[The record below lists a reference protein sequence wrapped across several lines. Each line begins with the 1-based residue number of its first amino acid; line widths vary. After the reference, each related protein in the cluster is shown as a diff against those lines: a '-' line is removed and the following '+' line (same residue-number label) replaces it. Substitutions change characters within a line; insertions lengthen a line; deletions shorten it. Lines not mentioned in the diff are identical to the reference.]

1 MRNVP
6 LARPKI
12 GLLGLLADAYDISKS
27 GTLTGGKFLTKFEE
41 LLKEY
46 LGTSNVIA
54 VSSATTALECA
65 IASISNSSKDEILVA
80 DFSFPATAN
89 SVAWLGLKPVLVDS
103 KPNSFSIDLGHA
115 STLLNQNTRALIT
128 VDPFG
133 MSSDFKAI
141 SEFCK
146 ENNLVFIEDA
156 ACAIGSTYHG
166 KKLGTFGDLGC
177 ISFHPRKLLTTG
189 EGGAITSDNELLAEG
204 VKKLR
209 SHGAIPRE
217 QFFEFEEI
225 GTNARLSEI
234 PASIGIR
241 QLKKLDTEIRN
252 RKKVYELYK
261 DLLREC
267 EDITFPEIPEGL
279 QWNYQSMVVLT
290 RSNEIRN
297 HIVEVL
303 RAEKIGATLGT
314 YAAHT
319 QPSFAY
325 LGYKAG
331 DLPNSF
337 KFQETSLTL
346 PMFGELSPS
355 SVNRICDLVK
365 SALKI

>member
-1 MRNVP
+1 MRDVP
-6 LARPKI
+6 LARPKL
-12 GLLGLLADAYDISKS
+12 GLMGLLADAYAISKS
-27 GTLTGGKFLTKFEE
+27 GTLTGGRFLSKFEE
-41 LLKEY
+41 VLKEY
-46 LGTSNVIA
+46 LDVSNVVA

-65 IASISNSSKDEILVA
+65 IASIANSSKDEILVA

-103 KPNSFSIDLGHA
+103 KPNSFSIDLEHA
-115 STLLNQNTRALIT
+115 SRLLTGNSRALIT

-146 ENNLVFIEDA
+146 ENKLVFIEDA
-156 ACAIGSTYHG
+156 ACAIGSTYQG

-189 EGGAITSDNELLAEG
+189 EGGAITSDSNVLAEA

-241 QLKKLDTEIRN
+241 QLKKLDSEIRN
-252 RKKVYELYK
+252 RKKVYQLYK
-261 DLLREC
+261 DLLQEC
-267 EDITFPEIPEGL
+267 KDITFPEIPEGL

-290 RSNEIRN
+290 TSNEIRN
-297 HIVEVL
+297 HIVKVL

-319 QPSFAY
+319 QPSFAN

-346 PMFGELSPS
+346 PMFGDLSAS
-355 SVNRICDLVK
+355 SVKRICDLVK
-365 SALKI
+365 RALKE

>member
-1 MRNVP
+1 MRSVP
-6 LARPKI
+6 LARPKL
-12 GLLGLLADAYDISKS
+12 GLMGLLADAYVISKS
-27 GTLTGGKFLTKFEE
+27 GTLTGGKFLSKFED

-46 LGTSNVIA
+46 LDTSNVVA

-103 KPNSFSIDLGHA
+103 KPNSFSIDLEHA
-115 STLLNQNTRALIT
+115 SKLLNLNTRALIT

-141 SEFCK
+141 SEFCR
-146 ENNLVFIEDA
+146 ENKLVFIEDA
-156 ACAIGSTYHG
+156 ACAIGSTYQG
-166 KKLGTFGDLGC
+166 KKLGTFGDLGR

-189 EGGAITSDNELLAEG
+189 EGGAITSDSNLLAEA

-209 SHGAIPRE
+209 SHGSIPRE

-241 QLKKLDTEIRN
+241 QLKKLDSEIGN

-261 DLLREC
+261 DLLQEC
-267 EDITFPEIPEGL
+267 ADITFPGIPEGL

-290 RSNEIRN
+290 TSNEIRN
-297 HIVEVL
+297 HLVKVL

-346 PMFGELSPS
+346 PMFGGLSPS
-355 SVNRICDLVK
+355 SVTRICDLVK
-365 SALKI
+365 SALIK

>member
-1 MRNVP
+1 MRDIP
-6 LARPKI
+6 LAKPKL
-12 GLLGLLADAYDISKS
+12 GLMGLLADAYAISKS
-27 GTLTGGKFLTKFEE
+27 GTLTGGKYLSKFEE

-46 LGTSNVIA
+46 LDIGNVVA

-103 KPNSFSIDLGHA
+103 KPNSFSVDLEHA
-115 STLLNQNTRALIT
+115 SKLLNKNTRALIT

-166 KKLGTFGDLGC
+166 KKLGTFGDFGC

-189 EGGAITSDNELLAEG
+189 EGGAITSDSDLLAES

-209 SHGAIPRE
+209 SHGAIPSE
-217 QFFEFEEI
+217 QFFQFEEI

-234 PASIGIR
+234 SASIGIR
-241 QLKKLDTEIRN
+241 QLKKLDKEIKN
-252 RKKVYELYK
+252 RKKVYEVYK
-261 DLLREC
+261 NLLQEC
-267 EDITFPEIPEGL
+267 ADITFPEIPEGL
-279 QWNYQSMVVLT
+279 EWNYQSMVVLT
-290 RSNEIRN
+290 SSNEIRN
-297 HIVEVL
+297 HIVKVL

-346 PMFGELSPS
+346 PMFGGLSTS
-355 SVNRICDLVK
+355 SVNQICDVVK
-365 SALKI
+365 SALNK

>member
-6 LARPKI
+6 IAKPKL
-12 GLLGLLADAYDISKS
+12 GLMGLLADAYAISKS
-27 GTLTGGKFLTKFEE
+27 GTLTGGRFLSRFEE

-46 LGTSNVIA
+46 LDISNVVA

-65 IASISNSSKDEILVA
+65 IASISISSKDEILVA

-103 KPNSFSIDLGHA
+103 QPNSFSIDLEHA
-115 STLLNQNTRALIT
+115 SKLLNPNSRALIT

-133 MSSDFKAI
+133 MGSDFKAI
-141 SEFCK
+141 SKFCK
-146 ENNLVFIEDA
+146 ENNLIFIEDA
-156 ACAIGSTYHG
+156 ACAIGSTYLG

-189 EGGAITSDNELLAEG
+189 EGGAITSDNNFLAEV

-209 SHGAIPRE
+209 SHGAIPLE

-234 PASIGIR
+234 SASIGIR
-241 QLKKLDTEIRN
+241 QLKKLNSEIRN

-261 DLLREC
+261 DLLQDCAE
-267 EDITFPEIPEGL
+267 ITFPEIPEGL
-279 QWNYQSMVVLT
+279 QWNYQSMVLLT
-290 RSNEIRN
+290 TSSDIRN
-297 HIVEVL
+297 HIVKVL
-303 RAEKIGATLGT
+303 RSEKIGATLGT
-314 YAAHT
+314 YAAHA

-355 SVNRICDLVK
+355 AVNRICYLLK
-365 SALKI
+365 SALNE

>member
-1 MRNVP
+1 MRDLP
-6 LARPKI
+6 LARPKL
-12 GLLGLLADAYDISKS
+12 GLIGLLADAYVISKS
-27 GTLTGGKFLTKFEE
+27 GILTGGKFLNKFED

-46 LGTSNVIA
+46 LDISNVVA

-65 IASISNSSKDEILVA
+65 IASISNSIKDEILVA

-89 SVAWLGLKPVLVDS
+89 AVAWLGLKPVLVDS
-103 KPNSFSIDLGHA
+103 RPDSFSIDLAHA
-115 STLLNQNTRALIT
+115 SRLLNKNTRALIT

-141 SEFCK
+141 SEFCR

-156 ACAIGSTYHG
+156 ACAIGSTYQG

-189 EGGAITSDNELLAEG
+189 EGGAITSDSKVLAEG
-204 VKKLR
+204 VRKLR
-209 SHGAIPRE
+209 SHGAIPHE

-241 QLKKLDTEIRN
+241 QLKKLDVEIRN
-252 RKKVYELYK
+252 RKKVYGLYK
-261 DLLREC
+261 DLLQEC
-267 EDITFPEIPEGL
+267 SGITFPEIPEGL

-290 RSNEIRN
+290 TSNEIRN
-297 HIVEVL
+297 HIVKVL

-365 SALKI
+365 SAINE